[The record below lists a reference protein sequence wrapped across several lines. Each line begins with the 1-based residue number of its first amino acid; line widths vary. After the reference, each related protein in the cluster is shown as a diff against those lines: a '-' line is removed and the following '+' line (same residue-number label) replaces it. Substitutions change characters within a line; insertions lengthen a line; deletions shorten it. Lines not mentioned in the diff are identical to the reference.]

1 MIVNEDFKDESCEK
15 EPDYFGVNIFINKN
29 WEGLVLDLS
38 SLLKKT
44 PITSELT
51 YTFKMK
57 IDSNLIDKALNI
69 VLIQDSWKTDLYYS
83 IRVISSLSFNLT

>member
-1 MIVNEDFKDESCEK
+1 MLYVVLSKMIVNEDFKDSEEDCDS
-15 EPDYFGVNIFINKN
+15 DYLGVNIFINKN
-29 WEGLVLDLS
+29 KEGLVLDLS

-57 IDSNLIDKALNI
+57 IDQNMLDKVLNI
-69 VLIQDSWKTDLYYS
+69 VLI
-83 IRVISSLSFNLT
+83 